1 MQDIHIICSREH
13 LLSLVEAFSE
23 QFKAQSEHVSILDY
37 GSCQKSMNSYI
48 VLEWLDE
55 VDETFIKQVHA
66 ESNVLDYSV
75 YSVPCS
81 TDAWPFGMELYQEC
95 GREML

>member
-1 MQDIHIICSREH
+1 MQEIHLTCSRER
-13 LLSLVEAFSE
+13 LLPLVEALSE
-23 QFKAQSEHVSILDY
+23 QFKAQSEEVSIMDY

-55 VDETFIKQVHA
+55 VDEAFIKQLSTD
-66 ESNVLDYSV
+66 SNVLDYSV

-81 TDAWPFGMELYQEC
+81 TDAWPFGVELYQEC
-95 GREML
+95 GRER